1 MAIWGVILII
11 CSHEQDVIRIGK
23 WVNRDM
29 PYESSE
35 VLFILVESL
44 N

>member
-1 MAIWGVILII
+1 VAIWGAILII
-11 CSHEQDVIRIGK
+11 SSHEQDVIRIGRL
-23 WVNRDM
+23 VNRDV

-35 VLFILVESL
+35 VLFILAESL